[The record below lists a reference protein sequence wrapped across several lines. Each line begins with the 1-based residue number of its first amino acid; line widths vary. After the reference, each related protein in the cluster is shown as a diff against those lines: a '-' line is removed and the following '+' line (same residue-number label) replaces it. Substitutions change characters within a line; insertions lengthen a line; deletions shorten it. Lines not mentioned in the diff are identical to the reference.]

1 MKRLCAA
8 ATAAGLILQ
17 SHGAVAQTA
26 EPPAPATTPA
36 PETAPATPAPA
47 SVATPAPPAR
57 LDPFDVDPASITVP
71 DLSFTMT
78 PAIASDFQKYFYFHR
93 ADTDFNTAL
102 SDILECD
109 AYARGLSGGQA
120 GNVDMTSAIAT
131 YGIYGAAAGVLV
143 GALAGAI
150 FGSQEIRN
158 RHRINLRTCMGYKGY
173 GRYGLPKDIF
183 TQFNSQDSSPGAMD
197 AEQISLLRQQ
207 ARIASGPRPQ
217 QESIGQ

>member
-26 EPPAPATTPA
+26 EPPATTATT
-36 PETAPATPAPA
+36 
-47 SVATPAPPAR
+47 VATPAATPPPPAR
-57 LDPFDVDPASITVP
+57 LNPFDVDPASITVP
-71 DLSFTMT
+71 DLSFTLT
-78 PAIASDFQKYFYFHR
+78 PEIASDFHKYFYFHR
-93 ADTDFNTAL
+93 SDTDFNTAL

-150 FGSQEIRN
+150 FGSQAIRDQ
-158 RHRINLRTCMGYKGY
+158 HRANLRTCMGYKGY

-197 AEQISLLRQQ
+197 AEQIALLRQQ

-217 QESIGQ
+217 QEALAQ